1 MNRAEKEA
9 YNKDYA
15 EAKAGGKPF
24 FPYAIYKDHVVAT
37 LAIAIVIAL
46 AIWQRVEIGEPVN
59 PATTDFVPR
68 PEWYFFFLFELLK
81 IFKNQSPLLPLIMA
95 TFIVPNILLVLLIAT
110 PFIDRGPE
118 RRIWKRPIALSTA
131 VVVTFFLAFLT
142 YKGATAPEPGGAGDL
157 PVLSG
162 LPADT
167 AAQAGLE
174 LMYAS
179 GCQNCHNIKGN
190 GAAGPG
196 PSLTDE
202 GTKARGKQWQ
212 IDHLKNPASRTP
224 GSSMPAFASFTPEEY
239 DNLATLLEG
248 LGTKYK

>member
-1 MNRAEKEA
+1 MNQAEKDA

-37 LAIAIVIAL
+37 FAIGIVIAL
-46 AIWQRVEIGEPVN
+46 AIWQRVDVGEPVN
-59 PATTDFVPR
+59 PATTTFVPR

-131 VVVTFFLAFLT
+131 VIITFFLAFLT
-142 YKGATAPEPGGAGDL
+142 YKGATAPEGGGEGPALAGLDA
-157 PVLSG
+157 P
-162 LPADT
+162 
-167 AAQAGLE
+167 AQAGLE
-174 LMYAS
+174 LVNAS
-179 GCQNCHNIKGN
+179 GCLNCHAIGAN
-190 GAAGPG
+190 GAPGPG
-196 PSLTDE
+196 PNLTNE
-202 GTKARGKQWQ
+202 GTKGRGKQWQ
-212 IDHLKNPASRTP
+212 IDHLKNPQSRNP
-224 GSSMPAFASFTPEEY
+224 GSSMPAFANFTPEEY

>member
-1 MNRAEKEA
+1 MKQAEKEA
-9 YNKDYA
+9 YKKDYA
-15 EAKAGGKPF
+15 EAKADGKPF

-37 LAIAIVIAL
+37 FAIGIVIVL

-131 VVVTFFLAFLT
+131 VIVTFFLAFLT
-142 YKGATAPEPGGAGDL
+142 YKGATAPEPSGSEL

-162 LPADT
+162 LDAP
-167 AAQAGLE
+167 AQAGLE

-179 GCQNCHNIKGN
+179 GCQNCHNIKAV

-196 PSLTDE
+196 PALTNE
-202 GTKARGKQWQ
+202 GAKALGKQWQ
-212 IDHLKNPASRTP
+212 IDHLKNPQSKNP
-224 GSSMPAFASFTPEEY
+224 GSSMPAFVNFTPEEY
-239 DNLATLLEG
+239 DNLATLLDG

>member
-9 YNKDYA
+9 YKKDYA
-15 EAKAGGKPF
+15 AAKADGKPF
-24 FPYAIYKDHVVAT
+24 FPYAIYKDHIVAT
-37 LAIAIVIAL
+37 FAIAVVIAL
-46 AIWQRVEIGEPVN
+46 AFWQRVEIGEPVG

-81 IFKNQSPLLPLIMA
+81 VFKNQSPFLPLIMA
-95 TFIVPNILLVLLIAT
+95 TFIVPNIMLLLLIAT

-131 VVVTFFLAFLT
+131 VIVTFFLAFLT
-142 YKGATAPEPGGAGDL
+142 YKGATAPEPSTDL
-157 PVLSG
+157 PVLAG
-162 LPADT
+162 LDAP
-167 AAQAGLE
+167 AQAGLE

-179 GCQNCHNIKGN
+179 GCQNCHNIKGL

-196 PSLTDE
+196 PSLTNE
-202 GTKARGKQWQ
+202 GSKARGKEWQ
-212 IDHLKNPASRTP
+212 IGHLKDPASFAP
-224 GSSMPAFASFTPEEY
+224 GSSMPAFSSFTPEEY
-239 DNLATLLEG
+239 ENLATLLEG